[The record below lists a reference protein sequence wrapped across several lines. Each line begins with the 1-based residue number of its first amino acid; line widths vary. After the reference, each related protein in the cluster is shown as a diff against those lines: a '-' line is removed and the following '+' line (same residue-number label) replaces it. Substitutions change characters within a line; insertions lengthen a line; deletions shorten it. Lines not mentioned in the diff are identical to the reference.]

1 MYFANKKHF
10 DFMNKALNALKDF
23 NTGEP
28 SGLFHL
34 IATSY
39 GVNEAD
45 FKKAYRTFEE
55 TGLRRWS
62 NCHLSDVCERALN
75 ALKNARKIEA
85 TDGENIA
92 TAYLFCIP
100 FLEEDIQDLC
110 QLFDFLC
117 RILLGNLS
125 EIFSFAVWN
134 TDTDPNKKETI
145 LCNHF
150 YSLQW
155 EAPRDMSDARDLL
168 VPACKGMGWSG
179 NLGISSPKACNEA
192 KLSYEISKVFGQT
205 EYIRRTGQKD
215 CILRLSGEP
224 LMLKYDSPF

>member
-1 MYFANKKHF
+1 MYFVNKKHF
-10 DFMNKALNALKDF
+10 DFMNMALNALKDF
-23 NTGEP
+23 NASKP
-28 SGLFHL
+28 LSLFRVVS
-34 IATSY
+34 AAY
-39 GVNEAD
+39 EVNDANL
-45 FKKAYRTFEE
+45 KKAYRTFDK
-55 TGLRRWS
+55 TGIQRWS
-62 NCHLSDVCERALN
+62 NRHLADVCERALN
-75 ALKNARKIEA
+75 SLKNARKVEA
-85 TDGENIA
+85 ADGESIA
-92 TAYLFCIP
+92 AEYQFCVP

-117 RILLGNLS
+117 RILLGGFS

-134 TDTDPNKKETI
+134 TDTDPNKKETT
-145 LCNHF
+145 LCDHF

-168 VPACKGMGWSG
+168 VPACKGMGWNG